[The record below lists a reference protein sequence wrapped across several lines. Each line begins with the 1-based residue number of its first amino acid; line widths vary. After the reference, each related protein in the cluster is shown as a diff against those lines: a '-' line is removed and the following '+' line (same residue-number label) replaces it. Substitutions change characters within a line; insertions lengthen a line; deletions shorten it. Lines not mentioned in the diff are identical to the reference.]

1 VTERPKPPRE
11 PVNAREPLVFIVEDD
26 ESMRRALSNLF
37 QSVGLEVQL
46 FGSAAEMLQSKLPD
60 VASCLVLDVRLP
72 GLSGLDFQA
81 ELAKTDIQIPIIFMT
96 GHGDI
101 PMTVKA
107 MKSGAVDF
115 LTKPFRDQDMLDAV
129 TTAIERDRKRREA
142 DKVVATLQARVETLT
157 PREREI
163 FALVSSGLMNKQ
175 IAGEL
180 RLAEI
185 TVKIHRGHITK
196 KMGAKSL
203 AELIRMAETLGIRRI
218 KP

>member
-1 VTERPKPPRE
+1 
-11 PVNAREPLVFIVEDD
+11 
-26 ESMRRALSNLF
+26 MRRALSNLF
-37 QSVGLEVQL
+37 QSVGLEVAL
-46 FGSAAEMLQSKLPD
+46 FGSASEMLQSMLPD

-81 ELAKTDIQIPIIFMT
+81 ELAKTNIQIPIIFMT

-101 PMTVKA
+101 PMSVKA

-129 TTAIERDRKRREA
+129 TRAIERDRKRREA

-180 RLAEI
+180 GLAEI

-203 AELIRMAETLGIRRI
+203 AELVRMAETLGIRRI